1 MKRILLIR
9 GGGLGDFIVIT
20 PVLAALRRRWPE
32 ADLALAA
39 RPGHALLAK
48 TCGLADTIISLES
61 ARMSCFFQYAPEF
74 SKEELDFFGSID
86 LAVSF
91 MPDDDGLLQKNMQ
104 NAGVGKWLAVSSK
117 VEQGH
122 ATEHFFMPL
131 VRAGIIPA
139 KSADAMPRLKLGSA
153 AISKAALQMQSLSG
167 LHKRC
172 VFLHPGS
179 GSPAKNWPLE
189 HFVAVS
195 ELIRIEFVLQPVFV
209 TGEADADLARH
220 LKGTLKNILLLE
232 NPDIVDLAGML
243 STASAY
249 IGNDSGVSHLA
260 AALGIPVVA
269 IFGPSDPACWA
280 PRGPFVR
287 IVQGKPRSSDGLK
300 RLQPEKIMEA
310 FRLCTAATAL

>member
-20 PVLAALRRRWPE
+20 PVLAALRRRRPD
-32 ADLALAA
+32 ADLVLAA
-39 RPGHALLAK
+39 RQSQGRLAK
-48 TCGLADTIISLES
+48 ACGLADTLISLES
-61 ARMSCFFQYAPEF
+61 ARMSCFFQHAPEF

-91 MPDDDGLLQKNMQ
+91 MPDDDELLQTNMQ
-104 NAGVGKWLAVSSK
+104 RAGVGEWFAVSSK

-131 VRAGIIPA
+131 ARAGIIPA
-139 KSADAMPRLKLGSA
+139 EPADAMPRLQLGSDG
-153 AISKAALQMQSLSG
+153 ISKAAMQMQSLAGSG
-167 LHKRC
+167 KRC

-189 HFVAVS
+189 SFVTVS
-195 ELIRIEFVLQPVFV
+195 EIIRNEFNLQPVFI
-209 TGEADADLARH
+209 TGEADIELAQR
-220 LKGTLKNILLLE
+220 LKGTVENILLLE
-232 NPDIVDLAGML
+232 NPDIVSLAGML
-243 STASAY
+243 SMARAY

-269 IFGPSDPACWA
+269 VFGPGDPACWA

-287 IVQGKPRSSDGLK
+287 IVQGKPHSSDGLK
-300 RLQPEKIMEA
+300 RLKPESVIQA
-310 FRLCTAATAL
+310 FRLLPAAGAL